1 MTPHIH
7 VCVPA
12 NAPVE
17 ADDIP
22 NTRLCSSACVCVHK
36 ETHTSMHANAQVEA
50 EDILHGDW
58 GSGAEGQ
65 PDARAQAALV
75 ATLRSLQSTKV

>member
-1 MTPHIH
+1 
-7 VCVPA
+7 
-12 NAPVE
+12 
-17 ADDIP
+17 
-22 NTRLCSSACVCVHK
+22 
-36 ETHTSMHANAQVEA
+36 MHANAQVEA